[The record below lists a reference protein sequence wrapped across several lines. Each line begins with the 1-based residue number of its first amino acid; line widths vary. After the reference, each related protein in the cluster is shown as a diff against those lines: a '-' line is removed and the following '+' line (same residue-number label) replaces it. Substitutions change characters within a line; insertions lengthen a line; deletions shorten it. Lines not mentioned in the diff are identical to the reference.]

1 MREIKISN
9 LSSRLVNGFKLYNL
23 YTIQSLFSQTSEE
36 TKRKKILYNNKEVVF
51 VKRNFENDYYYVNIL
66 ETPEELKGVIIYK
79 DNIILNYP
87 KIHNTVKLEPNFV
100 YQEKYNGTNLGLF
113 KLEKELTYRTR
124 GSLKPSDVYNEIMS
138 SIANNK
144 DVIIPF
150 SKVETEKIKEKFKPI
165 FETCLKKEYL
175 KETGYL
181 DMTTIVNYILSNYG
195 DEIEEMLNDY
205 NILFGELISAC
216 NPIIVDFELKRG
228 LYNNIDPDFILFDV
242 GYVDEK
248 GDYYLIYDFETRKM
262 KQAKLYNV
270 TNLPN
275 DIEGFVLKS
284 SHGYYKYKPEDV
296 LRYERIS
303 VQLETNPH
311 DYFNMIISK
320 LYQEGSLFIPTS
332 EEELKLLISRV
343 KEEASV
349 NGFDEIITEILYV
362 YIIHSYLENYG
373 KLDGKLIEKMKN
385 EIYLPYNN
393 KKLGSLIGKA
403 IHLSRDSNKMNS

>member
-1 MREIKISN
+1 MKEIRLSN
-9 LSSRLVNGFKLYNL
+9 LTKGFKLYNL

-36 TKRKKILYNNKEVVF
+36 KKRKTIMYKNKEVVF
-51 VKRNFENDYYYVNIL
+51 IKRNFGNDYYYVNIL
-66 ETPEELKGVIIYK
+66 ETPEELKGLIIYK
-79 DNIILNYP
+79 NNIILNYP
-87 KIHNTVKLEPNFV
+87 KIHNTVKLDPNFL
-100 YQEKYNGTNLGLF
+100 YQEKYNGTNLGFF

-124 GSLKPSDVYNEIMS
+124 GSLKPSDVYNEVMF

-150 SKVETEKIKEKFKPI
+150 SKAETEKIKEKFKPI
-165 FETCLKKEYL
+165 FEVCLKKEYL
-175 KETGYL
+175 KETGHL
-181 DMTTIVNYILSNYG
+181 DMNNIVNYILSNYG
-195 DEIEEMLNDY
+195 EEIEEMLDTY

-216 NPIIVDFELKRG
+216 NPIIVDFDLKRG
-228 LYNNIDPDFILFDV
+228 LYNNIDPDYILFDV
-242 GYVDEK
+242 GHVDEN
-248 GDYYLIYDFETRKM
+248 GNYYLIYDFKTRKM
-262 KQAKLYNV
+262 KQAKLYTG

-284 SHGYYKYKPEDV
+284 DNGYYKYKPEDV

-303 VQLETNPH
+303 VQLETNPY

-320 LYQEGSLFIPTS
+320 LYQEGSLFIPTTN
-332 EEELKLLISRV
+332 EELKLLISRV

-349 NGFDEIITEILYV
+349 NGFDEIISEVLYV
-362 YIIHSYLENYG
+362 YIIHSYLENYE

-385 EIYLPYNN
+385 EIYLPYDN

-403 IHLSRDSNKMNS
+403 IHLSRDSNKINS